1 MMIVTN
7 REDYK
12 KDLEEVIYMFSSGTD
27 IEIVHFEENDGK
39 HFKDVFELFGKKWE
53 FENEYIC
60 QDILTL
66 KRFEKRFSKLGLYK
80 VLSSHYNVSL
90 EWGALTG
97 IRPTKMAYSG
107 GEDYKTLFSKVFS
120 VSQKKIQLVDR
131 ILQTQKG
138 LIDTNSEY
146 SDVFISIPFC
156 PTRCLYCS
164 FISNQV
170 TKQEVVNE
178 YIKTLIKEIQ
188 AGISLTDNARTLYIG
203 GGTPICIS
211 EENLISLLQALKPI
225 ISRVKEFTV
234 EAGRPDAITREKLQI
249 LKDFGVTRVC
259 VNPQTFN
266 DETLKLIGRKHTS
279 KDIYEKYQMVKEFGF
294 SINMDFIAGL
304 PSESYADFEDSIK
317 RAVELQP
324 QNITV
329 HTLCLKKGSTLKEK
343 VERLTEGEISK
354 MIDFSHEYLF
364 NNGYNPYYL
373 YRQKYMAGNLENTGY
388 SKKGYEC
395 LYNIDVME
403 ETSNNIAFGANAVSK
418 VVIPSENRIE
428 RYGSPKDVKT
438 YIDKV
443 EKIILDKEKLFNE

>member
-1 MMIVTN
+1 MITTN

-12 KDLEEVIYMFSSGTD
+12 KDLEEVIYMFSSGAD
-27 IEIVHFEENDGK
+27 IQIVHYEENDGK
-39 HFKDVFELFGKKWE
+39 HFKDTFELLDKKWVFE
-53 FENEYIC
+53 NDYIC
-60 QDILTL
+60 NDSLVL

-80 VLSSHYNVSL
+80 VLSNHYNTQL

-97 IRPTKMAYSG
+97 IRPTKMAYQEG
-107 GEDYKTLFSKVFS
+107 QDYQTLFSKVFS
-120 VSQKKIQLVDR
+120 VSQKKIELVER

-138 LIDTNSEY
+138 LIDINSEY
-146 SDVFISIPFC
+146 SDIFVSIPFC

-170 TKQEVVNE
+170 TKKEIVNK
-178 YIKTLIKEIQ
+178 YIKALIKEIQ
-188 AGISLTDNARTLYIG
+188 GGMHLTNSARTLYIG
-203 GGTPICIS
+203 GGTPICIDS
-211 EENLISLLQALKPI
+211 ELLISLLEVLKPI

-249 LKDFGVTRVC
+249 LKDYGVTRVC

-279 KDIYEKYQMVKEFGF
+279 KDIYEKYEMVKEFGF
-294 SINMDFIAGL
+294 DINMDFIAGL
-304 PSESYADFEDSIK
+304 PNETFTDFEDSIK
-317 RAVELQP
+317 RAVSLQP
-324 QNITV
+324 HNITV

-343 VERLTEGEISK
+343 VERLSEGEISK

-364 NNGYNPYYL
+364 KNGYNPYYL

-418 VVIPSENRIE
+418 IVIPSENRIE
-428 RYGSPKDVKT
+428 RYGSPKDLIT
-438 YIDKV
+438 YISKV
-443 EKIILDKEKLFNE
+443 EKIIIDKEKLFNE